1 MNKGLLVII
10 NLMKTYNK
18 LVRDRIPE
26 IIAKDGS
33 ISKTRALDDQ
43 EYRQELLKK
52 LKEEV
57 LEVVEAK
64 DDKKEL
70 AKEIGDVLEVLD
82 YIMKTFEIDTDE
94 VVAVKAERKQSRGG
108 FDDRIFLEYT
118 DS

>member
-1 MNKGLLVII
+1 
-10 NLMKTYNK
+10 MKTYNK

-52 LKEEV
+52 LQEEA
-57 LEVVEAK
+57 LEVIEAK

-70 AKEIGDVLEVLD
+70 TKEIGDVLEVID
-82 YIMKTFEIDTDE
+82 YIIKAFEINKDE
-94 VVAVKAERKQSRGG
+94 VMKIKAERRESRGG